1 MNKILIAVDLQND
14 FIDGSLGTPEA
25 QRMLPAAVEYIR
37 EKAHEGYNVLYT
49 MDRHNVG
56 YLETN
61 EGRHLPVEHCIYPY
75 RGWHLNKDVSFALR
89 SARATAVYKTSFGSY
104 FDLPNLV
111 LRCLSNQEERCEI
124 QLLGLCT
131 DICVISNALILK
143 SRFPEADIKVVE
155 HCCAGTTPE
164 KHNAAIE
171 VMRSC
176 QIDII

>member
-1 MNKILIAVDLQND
+1 MKRILVAVDLQND
-14 FIDGSLGTPEA
+14 FIDGPLGTPEA
-25 QRMLPAAVEYIR
+25 QKILPAAVEYIR
-37 EKAHEGYNVLYT
+37 QKADQGYRVLYT
-49 MDRHNVG
+49 MDTHSAG

-61 EGRHLPVEHCIYPY
+61 EGKHLPVEHCIYPY
-75 RGWHLNKDVSFALR
+75 HGWHLNKNVS
-89 SARATAVYKTSFGSY
+89 SAMWYANATAVYKTSFGSY
-104 FDLPNLV
+104 YELTNQV
-111 LRCLSNQEERCEI
+111 LNCLCTREERCEI
-124 QLLGLCT
+124 ELLGLCT

-164 KHNAAIE
+164 KHKAAIE